1 MELTGD
7 LDLNLGEEF
16 VDLKKKRLKYI
27 IIISVLIIIVIILIA
42 IILVLLL
49 SKKDKSNENNNN
61 DDSKKSFTILLNDSQ
76 IHKPFSSTFNS
87 EIIKLKNG
95 LQAILI
101 NEKNTTGSSFAI
113 QTNFGG
119 SLDIIPGLAHFAEH
133 MFCRGGKKFRE
144 NSFWKGM
151 NYAGIINDA
160 FTTMETTTFYFFS
173 TISNEFENF
182 LDIASNS
189 LKDPDLNPEKFKN
202 EINVVNSEFFSGNIS
217 EDYLVSII
225 LYSLSN
231 ENHPLHNSFYFG
243 NNITLN
249 SISSSEMEK
258 YLKAYFQQAY
268 NPKNLLVLL
277 RSYKN
282 LTELEN
288 LAVKYFN
295 YEINV
300 TETTGNQ
307 KRDEIR
313 DKIKNEKL
321 FNKNNGAKF
330 IKIFSKGSYNLYSD
344 YNSTELYNTLIFSFA
359 VNNLTYKDGF
369 NPVDFINFL
378 FSDSKSSLSE
388 YLLSKNYCLSIT
400 NKIYKQFFD
409 MEQGF
414 FHIYLTVTENGLN
427 YIEEIIK
434 AIFHYINL
442 IKNNIDELEKELFPN
457 YQKYKLNQF
466 NYRYNENEDYNSWN
480 REIFFNMRKHG
491 MKNIFKNDVP
501 DKFDKNLFLKFLE
514 DTMDIE
520 NSIISLLS
528 NCKNEKI
535 KLLDNY
541 TTNYINYYGNEY
553 NISSLNDEFIQTLKK
568 FPVDES
574 LTNFIKLRNINK
586 YFTNI
591 SQPSQPCYYKSK
603 EECIE
608 KNEYNPLI
616 DKSYNV
622 SRCDLNDTTYF
633 CYYAIDR
640 SLNIPKVKIVL
651 KIKSK
656 FDEILTPN
664 TRIIFNTFYII
675 ELIRNYFEDFLFDI
689 NNKFTS
695 TYENEEFI
703 IDIETYKDVALNIFE
718 KLINKLLTFCD
729 EKELNNAINKIK
741 HNIFTSIGL
750 SQLNI
755 ENMNDAKLDLFEYG
769 ASDKYP
775 YLGYNNMEILKYF
788 NYDIIKMIHSS
799 FVNSFIEYAKL
810 FLIGDLDENLILE
823 LSKLVKEKININNNN
838 ELNNQFQSFIFQNDI
853 IQDYFFIPE
862 FNDENLFFNS
872 KNIFHISNQFLNK
885 YSNSFIDN
893 KIIPDNTII
902 NYVYSNDNIY
912 EKESYTLLLYK
923 VKNIPQQYLSLVD
936 IFLYSIEEKIFTELR
951 TNRALGYH
959 CLPQYKR
966 SIAGSLYLSFYVKG
980 SMKTPIQIQDDI
992 NLVLN
997 EILNS
1002 WEPED
1007 FKSIYD
1013 GFFNYYSSE
1022 NNKNTFSK
1030 RVNAFIG
1037 GIKGEN
1043 IKDMNK
1049 NDEVTFKQIVQIVK
1063 TIFESPIRIGIFEY
1077 ANYID
1082 GEFIKKEIKER
1093 NEEVY
1098 FFNNSLKVNYTQNI
1112 NFFQ

>member
-27 IIISVLIIIVIILIA
+27 TIISVLIIIVIILIA

-268 NPKNLLVLL
+268 NPKNLVVVL

-300 TETTGNQ
+300 TETIGNQ

-321 FNKNNGAKF
+321 FNKNDGAKF
-330 IKIFSKGSYNLYSD
+330 IKIFSKVSYNLNLD
-344 YNSTELYNTLIFSFA
+344 YNSTELFNILIFSFA

-388 YLLSKNYCLSIT
+388 YLLSKNYSLSIT
-400 NKIYKQFFD
+400 NKIFKQFFD

-442 IKNNIDELEKELFPN
+442 IKNNIDELEKDLFPN

-466 NYRYNENEDYNSWN
+466 NYRYNEIEDYNSWN
-480 REIFFNMRKHG
+480 REIFLNMRKHG
-491 MKNIFKNDVP
+491 MKSIFKNDVP

-568 FPVDES
+568 FPVDEN

-586 YFTNI
+586 YFTN
-591 SQPSQPCYYKSK
+591 
-603 EECIE
+603 IE

-633 CYYAIDR
+633 CYYAKDR

-656 FDEILTPN
+656 FDEILTPD
-664 TRIIFNTFYII
+664 TRIFFNAFYIMQ
-675 ELIRNYFEDFLFDI
+675 LIGNYFEDFLLDT

-703 IDIETYKDVALNIFE
+703 IDIETYKDVALNFFE

-729 EKELNNAINKIK
+729 VKEFNNVIK
-741 HNIFTSIGL
+741 LIQQNIFASIGF
-750 SQLNI
+750 SKLNI
-755 ENMNDAKLDLFEYG
+755 ENMNDVKFDLFEYG
-769 ASDKYP
+769 ATDKDP
-775 YLGYNNMEILKYF
+775 YSGYNNMEILKSF
-788 NYDIIKMIHSS
+788 NYNTIKIIHSS

-823 LSKLVKEKININNNN
+823 LSKIVKEKININNNN
-838 ELNNQFQSFIFQNDI
+838 ELNNQFQSFIFKNDI
-853 IQDYFFIPE
+853 IQDNFIPE
-862 FNDENLFFNS
+862 FNDKNLFFNS

-936 IFLYSIEEKIFTELR
+936 IFLYSIMEKIFTELR

-959 CLPQYKR
+959 CFPQYKR

-1013 GFFNYYSSE
+1013 GYYNYYLSE

-1043 IKDMNK
+1043 IKNMNI
-1049 NDEVTFKQIVQIVK
+1049 NDEFTFKQIVQIVK

-1082 GEFIKKEIKER
+1082 GEFIKKEIEER